1 MKTVPELFNELY
13 INGFAIMEDAIPS
26 STIDRI
32 HSSFMP
38 MLEHVRD
45 REHELRDDESGDIR
59 VGCGRQQN
67 PNRYTMQWPWEGGLA
82 CPEIAENPT
91 LLALLEA
98 YWETDDFLVT
108 VLHSNNPYPGS
119 TYQNW
124 HRDAG
129 NMSPRAGMERVP
141 HFGVKFPLVDT
152 SVENGSFEVL
162 PSTQLLADPPL
173 GDDYYDIIENGSY
186 PHLTRL
192 NMKCGTLWVAD
203 TRPLPRGTPNRSDSP
218 RPELV
223 IGYTLR
229 WAVPLI
235 PSPIWVGAREF
246 EELSERG
253 QKLFEK
259 ATILPDHAAA

>member
-13 INGFAIMEDAIPS
+13 INGFAVMEDAIPS

-91 LLALLEA
+91 LVALLEA

-108 VLHSNNPYPGS
+108 CLHSNTPYPGS
-119 TYQNW
+119 TY
-124 HRDAG
+124 
-129 NMSPRAGMERVP
+129 
-141 HFGVKFPLVDT
+141 
-152 SVENGSFEVL
+152 
-162 PSTQLLADPPL
+162 
-173 GDDYYDIIENGSY
+173 
-186 PHLTRL
+186 
-192 NMKCGTLWVAD
+192 
-203 TRPLPRGTPNRSDSP
+203 
-218 RPELV
+218 
-223 IGYTLR
+223 
-229 WAVPLI
+229 
-235 PSPIWVGAREF
+235 
-246 EELSERG
+246 
-253 QKLFEK
+253 
-259 ATILPDHAAA
+259 